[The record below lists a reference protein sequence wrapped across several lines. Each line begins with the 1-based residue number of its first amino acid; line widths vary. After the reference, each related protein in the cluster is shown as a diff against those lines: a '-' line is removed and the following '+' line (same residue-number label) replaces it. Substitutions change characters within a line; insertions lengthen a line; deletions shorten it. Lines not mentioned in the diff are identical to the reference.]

1 MQQETSYP
9 DAALR
14 RQQNRRVGVVLTTV
28 LVVLF
33 VSALSLIVFR

>member
-1 MQQETSYP
+1 MQQEMSYP

-14 RQQNRRVGVVLTTV
+14 RQQNRRVGGVLTAV

-33 VSALSLIVFR
+33 VAALSLMVFR

>member
-9 DAALR
+9 DPALR
-14 RQQNRRVGVVLTTV
+14 RQQNRRVGVVLTVV

-33 VSALSLIVFR
+33 VAALSLIVYR

>member
-14 RQQNRRVGVVLTTV
+14 RQQNRRVGVVLTV
-28 LVVLF
+28 LFVVLF
-33 VSALSLIVFR
+33 VVALSLMVFR